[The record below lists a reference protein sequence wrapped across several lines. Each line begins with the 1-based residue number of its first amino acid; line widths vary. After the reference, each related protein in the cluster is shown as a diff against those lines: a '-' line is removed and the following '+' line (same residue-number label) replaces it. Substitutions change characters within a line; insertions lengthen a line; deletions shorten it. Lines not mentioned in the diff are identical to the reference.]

1 MFSDTNWW
9 YSKPPCSSFQEQ
21 QVKFKGFLQW
31 ISKLVDFKV
40 AFVSYSW
47 SVVGSKT
54 SWFIYTLPKYHGTS
68 QDYLPL
74 KRTPHLYKFQDAF
87 SWVLWTPLYSSKW
100 FNSTHLKNISWIMK
114 PQGPGWNLCKIFATT
129 TYSPW
134 VSSSPRY
141 LHRCLHSPFTT
152 RLQTSSNSTSTMS
165 SGSCRFKITVPFHFS
180 KLQKFKT
187 FLTLMYDSYFIA
199 SSDIQMP
206 KQKIASIFH
215 PPKFHQTTK
224 VNWSRGSLPE
234 VNHRKLWCC
243 RPTFSPYQVEQQ

>member
-1 MFSDTNWW
+1 MI
-9 YSKPPCSSFQEQ
+9 Y
-21 QVKFKGFLQW
+21 
-31 ISKLVDFKV
+31 
-40 AFVSYSW
+40 
-47 SVVGSKT
+47 
-54 SWFIYTLPKYHGTS
+54 IYTLPKCHGTS

-114 PQGPGWNLCKIFATT
+114 PQGPRWNLCKIFATT

-134 VSSSPRY
+134 VSSSFPSLP
-141 LHRCLHSPFTT
+141 LHYSTPDL
-152 RLQTSSNSTSTMS
+152 LQFHFNDVL
-165 SGSCRFKITVPFHFS
+165 RIAPWKKNPVPFHLS
-180 KLQKFKT
+180 KLRKFKT
-187 FLTLMYDSYFIA
+187 FLTLMYDADSHFIA
-199 SSDIQMP
+199 SSNIQMP

>member
-47 SVVGSKT
+47 SVVGSKA

-68 QDYLPL
+68 QDHLPL
-74 KRTPHLYKFQDAF
+74 KGTPHYISSKMHFPGCYELLY
-87 SWVLWTPLYSSKW
+87 TPLSG
-100 FNSTHLKNISWIMK
+100 STQPIWKTSHGSWNPK
-114 PQGPGWNLCKIFATT
+114 VQGEICAKSLQPPPIVLG
-129 TYSPW
+129 
-134 VSSSPRY
+134 Y
-141 LHRCLHSPFTT
+141 LHPPGIFIVPFTPFTT

-165 SGSCRFKITVPFHFS
+165 SGSRRFKIPVPFHLS
-180 KLQKFKT
+180 KFQKFKT

-199 SSDIQMP
+199 SSNILTP
-206 KQKIASIFH
+206 KQKSVVYFIPQISPNNQGELVTGI
-215 PPKFHQTTK
+215 
-224 VNWSRGSLPE
+224 SPE
-234 VNHRKLWCC
+234 VNHRKWWCC